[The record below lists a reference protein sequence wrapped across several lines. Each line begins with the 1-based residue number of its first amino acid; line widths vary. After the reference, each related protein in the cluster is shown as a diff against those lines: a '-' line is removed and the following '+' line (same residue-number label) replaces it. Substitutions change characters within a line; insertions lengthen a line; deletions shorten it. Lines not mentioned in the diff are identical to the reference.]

1 MKKLVVAV
9 VFLFSLNGFAQK
21 TPVAGGNSGL
31 PVKLNSGLDTMQYV
45 LGAYLG
51 QYISNNGFVI
61 SNATLFKKGLEDA
74 LNGKALSVN
83 ADSVLPM
90 MNKYEKLS
98 GKERNSQQEKLLFEK
113 IKGQPGMGVLP
124 SGVCYAIVKVGTG
137 SRPQPTDSVEMHLKG
152 FLADGRQ
159 FEDTYPKNTPYKTS
173 PDNVIAGMKEI
184 LQIMPTGSVWRVY
197 IPSAMAFGE
206 KGLTGLIPP
215 YAALIYEVE
224 LLKVTANPKKQDGK

>member
-1 MKKLVVAV
+1 MKKLVLAV
-9 VFLFSLNGFAQK
+9 VFLFSINGFAQK
-21 TPVAGGNSGL
+21 TPVTGGNTASA
-31 PVKLNSGLDTMQYV
+31 VKLSSGADSMQYV

-61 SNATLFKKGLEDA
+61 SNPTLFKKGLEDV
-74 LNGKALSVN
+74 LNGRPLSIY
-83 ADSVLPM
+83 ADSIQPLM
-90 MNKYEKLS
+90 INYEKLS
-98 GKERNSQQEKLLFEK
+98 SKERNSRQEKLLFEK
-113 IKGQPGMGVLP
+113 IKVQPGMGVLP

-159 FEDTYPKNTPYKTS
+159 FEDTYPKNTPYKIS

-184 LQIMPTGSVWRVY
+184 LQIMPAGSLWRVY

-206 KGLTGLIPP
+206 KGLIGLIPP
-215 YAALIYEVE
+215 YSALIYEVE
-224 LLKVTANPKKQDGK
+224 LLKVTVSPPKSEGK

>member
-1 MKKLVVAV
+1 MKKIVVAI
-9 VFLFSLNGFAQK
+9 VFLFSINGFAQK
-21 TPVAGGNSGL
+21 TPVAGGNSTL
-31 PVKLNSGLDTMQYV
+31 PVKLSSGADTMQYV

-61 SNATLFKKGLEDA
+61 SNPTLFKKGLEDV
-74 LNGKALSVN
+74 LNGKQLSVN
-83 ADSVLPM
+83 ADSIQPLM
-90 MNKYEKLS
+90 SNYEKLG
-98 GKERNSQQEKLLFEK
+98 GKERNSLQEKLLFEK

-173 PDNVIAGMKEI
+173 PDNVIAGMKEV
-184 LQIMPTGSVWRVY
+184 LQIMPAGSLWRVY
-197 IPSAMAFGE
+197 IPSVMAFGE
-206 KGLTGLIPP
+206 KGISGLIPP
-215 YAALIYEVE
+215 YSALIYEVE
-224 LLKVTANPKKQDGK
+224 LLKVTVNPKKTEGK

>member
-1 MKKLVVAV
+1 MKKLVIAI

-21 TPVAGGNSGL
+21 TPVAGGNSAL
-31 PVKLNSGLDTMQYV
+31 PVKLNSGIDTMQYV

-74 LNGKALSVN
+74 LNGKPLSVN
-83 ADSVLPM
+83 ADSILPM
-90 MNKYEKLS
+90 MNKYEKLG

-124 SGVCYAIVKVGTG
+124 SGVCYAIVKVATG

-184 LQIMPTGSVWRVY
+184 LQIMPAGSVWRVY

-224 LLKVTANPKKQDGK
+224 LLKVTANPKKQEGK

>member
-1 MKKLVVAV
+1 MKKLVVAIV
-9 VFLFSLNGFAQK
+9 IFFSINGFAQK
-21 TPVAGGNSGL
+21 TPVTGGNSAL
-31 PVKLNSGLDTMQYV
+31 PVKLSSGADSMQYV

-61 SNATLFKKGLEDA
+61 SNPTLFKKGLEDV
-74 LNGKALSVN
+74 LNGNPLSVN
-83 ADSVLPM
+83 ADSIQPLM
-90 MNKYEKLS
+90 INYEKLG
-98 GKERNSQQEKLLFEK
+98 GKIRNSQQEKLLFEK
-113 IKGQPGMGVLP
+113 IKRQPGMGVLP

-137 SRPQPTDSVEMHLKG
+137 NRPQPTDSVEMHLKG

-184 LQIMPTGSVWRVY
+184 LQIMPAGSVWRVY

-215 YAALIYEVE
+215 HAALIYEVE
-224 LLKVTANPKKQDGK
+224 LLKVTAVGKKQ